1 MKTKKKLPP
10 IHPGEI
16 LFHDL
21 MEPLGLTQT
30 ELAKAL
36 GVTPIRINHIVHGR
50 RSITAD
56 TALRL
61 SHYFGTRPGWW
72 LDQQSRYGLQIATDE
87 TDESIAQTVRRC
99 SLLPKAKAEIVPS

>member
-16 LFHDL
+16 LLHDF
-21 MEPLGLTQT
+21 MEPLGLTQAA
-30 ELAKAL
+30 LAKAL
-36 GVTPIRINHIVHGR
+36 GVTPIRINHIVHTQ

-61 SHYFGTRPGWW
+61 ARYFGTRPGWW
-72 LDQQSRYGLQIATDE
+72 LDLQSHYELQIAADATE
-87 TDESIAQTVRRC
+87 AQIAQTVGRC
-99 SLLPKAKAEIVPS
+99 SLLPAADLVSA